1 MSAPA
6 ALVPESRAE
15 QPLPVCGSEVT
26 MLREK
31 EEKEQRRGVMMS
43 LITEFFPNEEESDL
57 EGILF
62 NPETRVFLFQAEDGV
77 VVGLATVERMKR
89 TGQDEKTE
97 TSAYY
102 LHHLC
107 VRDEWQRKGVARKIC
122 GAMAE
127 AARTDAVHVDAIV
140 CQASLW
146 ESEPGEKEEGSEQ
159 VFSRIGFEC
168 TGKQSRLVVRR
179 PSSYF
184 VSKGRVS
191 WAMLVFCNPVGD
203 LTSRMLWSL
212 HLVLFDNDFIAKN
225 LERQIEVIA
234 SLVFLLPHLR
244 LEHLLRTLRQ
254 HHGQD

>member
-127 AARTDAVHVDAIV
+127 VRGWSSAEECACLQGVMVVHCRQLERTRCMSTRLCAK
-140 CQASLW
+140 LRF
-146 ESEPGEKEEGSEQ
+146 GS
-159 VFSRIGFEC
+159 
-168 TGKQSRLVVRR
+168 QSRARRRRGPSKCSLESASSAQVSGVVSLVVG
-179 PSSYF
+179 
-184 VSKGRVS
+184 GRS
-191 WAMLVFCNPVGD
+191 CWAATGATRGTPVYAYIYY
-203 LTSRMLWSL
+203 TR
-212 HLVLFDNDFIAKN
+212 H
-225 LERQIEVIA
+225 
-234 SLVFLLPHLR
+234 
-244 LEHLLRTLRQ
+244 
-254 HHGQD
+254 